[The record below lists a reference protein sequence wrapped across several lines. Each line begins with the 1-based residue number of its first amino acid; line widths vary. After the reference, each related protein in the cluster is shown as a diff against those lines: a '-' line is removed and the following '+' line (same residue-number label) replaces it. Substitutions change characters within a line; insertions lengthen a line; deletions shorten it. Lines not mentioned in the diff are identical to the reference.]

1 MHLWV
6 TLTQW
11 PLYSTSLARIAQA
24 RSWFLHS
31 DRRTDSPLG
40 LVSPWLP
47 TRRLMF
53 PVWSKPVLWLK
64 VLGTSVW
71 TGIWGLQTLSE
82 LLVTFSHYIQHLEP
96 CRLSPTGF
104 SIPMD
109 PASLTTRTSGKEG
122 EAGNAPRS
130 SLIALRKWQSTPV
143 FLPGESPWT
152 EEPGGL
158 QSIGSHRV
166 RHDWGDLAPTHL
178 PAPCLGPYIPFSPQ
192 SRQLWDCGVSEPWAF
207 KGIEAAFG
215 AIHLAWSWEDGRQ
228 DRKEGKWGPV
238 EKRGTRGWLYLRSQV
253 SPWGRLPSERPW
265 PPAGKNPRA
274 SHSKVK
280 VDLFRE
286 IHTLWRGFSGSAVVK
301 NLPASAEDA
310 GSIPGSGRSP
320 RVGNGNPLCMF
331 YLENRMDRGAWRTT
345 AHRVSKSWTPPG
357 TAAQRHIL

>member
-1 MHLWV
+1 M
-6 TLTQW
+6 
-11 PLYSTSLARIAQA
+11 
-24 RSWFLHS
+24 
-31 DRRTDSPLG
+31 
-40 LVSPWLP
+40 
-47 TRRLMF
+47 
-53 PVWSKPVLWLK
+53 
-64 VLGTSVW
+64 
-71 TGIWGLQTLSE
+71 
-82 LLVTFSHYIQHLEP
+82 
-96 CRLSPTGF
+96 
-104 SIPMD
+104 
-109 PASLTTRTSGKEG
+109 
-122 EAGNAPRS
+122 
-130 SLIALRKWQSTPV
+130 
-143 FLPGESPWT
+143 
-152 EEPGGL
+152 
-158 QSIGSHRV
+158 
-166 RHDWGDLAPTHL
+166 
-178 PAPCLGPYIPFSPQ
+178 
-192 SRQLWDCGVSEPWAF
+192 
-207 KGIEAAFG
+207 
-215 AIHLAWSWEDGRQ
+215 AWSWEDGRQ